1 MFKDRVEAGR
11 ILADKLSKYKGN
23 KDVVILGIPRGG
35 IITAKEVANVLEAP
49 LDVVVIKKIGFPGN
63 EEFALGAASKDDYYI
78 DESIHSS
85 YGVPDSYIEKESKI
99 KQLEAK
105 ERYETLRGAKKPEP
119 LQGKIVIIID
129 DGVATGSTMIMAARV
144 IKKQKPQKVI
154 IAVPVG
160 PPETIQRLNQ
170 EANEVI
176 CLDTPQGFMAIGQ
189 FYMNFEQ
196 TTDEEAKQL
205 LE

>member
-1 MFKDRVEAGR
+1 
-11 ILADKLSKYKGN
+11 
-23 KDVVILGIPRGG
+23 
-35 IITAKEVANVLEAP
+35 
-49 LDVVVIKKIGFPGN
+49 
-63 EEFALGAASKDDYYI
+63 
-78 DESIHSS
+78 
-85 YGVPDSYIEKESKI
+85 
-99 KQLEAK
+99 
-105 ERYETLRGAKKPEP
+105 
-119 LQGKIVIIID
+119 VIIID